1 MRFTEK
7 DGKLNKIYEFK
18 NFLEAIAFVNK
29 LAILAE
35 DLNHH
40 PDIKIFNYK
49 YVEISISTHSEN
61 KITSRD
67 YELAELIENIIL

>member
-7 DGKLNKIYEFK
+7 DWKLNKIYEFK